1 MLIVDEAQTLESER
15 GHLLELLL
23 LKLRALNPQIQV
35 VFLSATL
42 PNPRAIAR
50 WLDAALYLYAER
62 MQRDPPSQ
70 RVTEYA
76 VVNGEVRSRDG
87 AILRRL
93 GAADRTGALR
103 ELVRELLAQADA
115 STVLVFCP
123 TKSRCEKV
131 VRLLLPLMV
140 SSPPPPHPQPPLSP
154 EHQQYV
160 EAHLLLFART
170 HATRLD
176 PAFARFLRAGV
187 IYHHAG
193 LTDEERLLAEGLFRR
208 GCVRVLAAT
217 TTLSAGVNLNVAVVV
232 LDGIRRGKQSYT
244 RTEYQQMVG
253 RTGRMGQT
261 AAGRVFV
268 LLDAADAAAY
278 QRLAQREARDVSQT
292 QDGAAEAE
300 SRRFLRSDDYWRKAV
315 LELVGCGVAR
325 GALAVLQRLADQSFF
340 GFLLGRPTLHV
351 GDFVSLRVEPGP
363 PEQYVVAL
371 APSLLAADGELA
383 LSPSLQP
390 AALKPATSAEQSV
403 QSAQPPSES
412 QQTAQQSVQQSQQTA
427 QQSVQQSQQSA
438 KHTQHSPPDP
448 LLLEI
453 VSALRF
459 LLEGGF
465 LVLTLPVAVE
475 STAVQAAGTAAQQLA
490 LTLTALGEA
499 AFRSG
504 LSATDVQQ
512 LAASLARLNENLD
525 ISNHLQVLFHLTP
538 LAVDVRVDIAAV
550 LQYTES
556 QLADAELQFINRDVL
571 PLGTLYSL
579 RNGRSVEVG
588 DGRGGDG

>member
-93 GAADRTGALR
+93 GVSDRTGALR

-300 SRRFLRSDDYWRKAV
+300 SRRFLRSGDYWRKAV

-340 GFLLGRPTLHV
+340 GFLLGRPALRV

-403 QSAQPPSES
+403 QSAQSLSES
-412 QQTAQQSVQQSQQTA
+412 QQSA

-465 LVLTLPVAVE
+465 LVLTLPVAAE
-475 STAVQAAGTAAQQLA
+475 ASAVQAAGTAAQQLA

>member
-76 VVNGEVRSRDG
+76 VMNGEVRSRDG

-93 GAADRTGALR
+93 GVSDRTGALR

-300 SRRFLRSDDYWRKAV
+300 SRRFLRSGDYWRKAV

-383 LSPSLQP
+383 LSSSLQP

>member
-42 PNPRAIAR
+42 PNPRAIAL

-93 GAADRTGALR
+93 GVSDRTGALR

-383 LSPSLQP
+383 LSSSLQP

-465 LVLTLPVAVE
+465 LVLTLPVAAE
-475 STAVQAAGTAAQQLA
+475 ASAVQAAGTAAQQLA

>member
-93 GAADRTGALR
+93 GVSDRTGALR

-140 SSPPPPHPQPPLSP
+140 SSPPLPHPQPPLSP

-193 LTDEERLLAEGLFRR
+193 LTDEERLLAEGLFRH

-340 GFLLGRPTLHV
+340 GFLLGRPALHV

-371 APSLLAADGELA
+371 RRRWLAG
-383 LSPSLQP
+383 
-390 AALKPATSAEQSV
+390 
-403 QSAQPPSES
+403 
-412 QQTAQQSVQQSQQTA
+412 
-427 QQSVQQSQQSA
+427 
-438 KHTQHSPPDP
+438 
-448 LLLEI
+448 
-453 VSALRF
+453 
-459 LLEGGF
+459 
-465 LVLTLPVAVE
+465 
-475 STAVQAAGTAAQQLA
+475 
-490 LTLTALGEA
+490 
-499 AFRSG
+499 
-504 LSATDVQQ
+504 
-512 LAASLARLNENLD
+512 
-525 ISNHLQVLFHLTP
+525 
-538 LAVDVRVDIAAV
+538 
-550 LQYTES
+550 
-556 QLADAELQFINRDVL
+556 
-571 PLGTLYSL
+571 
-579 RNGRSVEVG
+579 
-588 DGRGGDG
+588 

>member
-93 GAADRTGALR
+93 GVSDRTGALR

-300 SRRFLRSDDYWRKAV
+300 SRRFLRSGDYWRKAV

-340 GFLLGRPTLHV
+340 GFLLGRPALRV

-371 APSLLAADGELA
+371 VPSLLAADGELA

-390 AALKPATSAEQSV
+390 ATLKPATSAEQSV
-403 QSAQPPSES
+403 QSAQSLSES
-412 QQTAQQSVQQSQQTA
+412 QQTA
-427 QQSVQQSQQSA
+427 QQSA

-512 LAASLARLNENLD
+512 LATSLARLNENLD

>member
-87 AILRRL
+87 AILRHL
-93 GAADRTGALR
+93 GVSDRTGALR

-292 QDGAAEAE
+292 QNGAAEAE
-300 SRRFLRSDDYWRKAV
+300 SRRFLRSGDYWRKAV
-315 LELVGCGVAR
+315 MELVGCGVAR

-340 GFLLGRPTLHV
+340 GFLLGRPALRV

-390 AALKPATSAEQSV
+390 ATLKPATSAEQSV
-403 QSAQPPSES
+403 QSAQSLSES
-412 QQTAQQSVQQSQQTA
+412 QQTA
-427 QQSVQQSQQSA
+427 QQSA

-588 DGRGGDG
+588 DGRGSDG

>member
-412 QQTAQQSVQQSQQTA
+412 QQTAQQSVQQSQQ
-427 QQSVQQSQQSA
+427 SA

>member
-93 GAADRTGALR
+93 GVSDRTGALR

-300 SRRFLRSDDYWRKAV
+300 SRRFLRSGDYWRKAV

-340 GFLLGRPTLHV
+340 GFLLGRPALRV

-403 QSAQPPSES
+403 QSAQSLSES
-412 QQTAQQSVQQSQQTA
+412 QQLA

-512 LAASLARLNENLD
+512 LATSLARLNENLD

>member
-1 MLIVDEAQTLESER
+1 MLIVDEAQTLENER

-42 PNPRAIAR
+42 PNPRAITR

-76 VVNGEVRSRDG
+76 VVNGEVRSRGG

-93 GAADRTGALR
+93 GVSDRTGALR

-154 EHQQYV
+154 EHQQCV

-300 SRRFLRSDDYWRKAV
+300 SRRFLRSGDYWRKAV
-315 LELVGCGVAR
+315 MELVGCGVAR

-340 GFLLGRPTLHV
+340 GFLLGRPALRV

-403 QSAQPPSES
+403 QSQQPPSES
-412 QQTAQQSVQQSQQTA
+412 QQSAQQSVQQSQQSA
-427 QQSVQQSQQSA
+427 KQSVQQSQQSA

-475 STAVQAAGTAAQQLA
+475 STAVQVAGSAAQQLA

>member
-93 GAADRTGALR
+93 GVSDRTGALR

-176 PAFARFLRAGV
+176 PAFVRFLRAGV

-300 SRRFLRSDDYWRKAV
+300 SRRFLRSGDYWRKAV
-315 LELVGCGVAR
+315 MELVGCGVAR

-340 GFLLGRPTLHV
+340 GFLLGRPALRV

-390 AALKPATSAEQSV
+390 ATLKPATSAEQSV
-403 QSAQPPSES
+403 QSAQSLSES
-412 QQTAQQSVQQSQQTA
+412 QQTA
-427 QQSVQQSQQSA
+427 QQSA

-465 LVLTLPVAVE
+465 LVLTLPVAAE
-475 STAVQAAGTAAQQLA
+475 ASAVQAAGTAAQQLA

-538 LAVDVRVDIAAV
+538 LAVDVRVDIAEG

-588 DGRGGDG
+588 DGRGSDG

>member
-76 VVNGEVRSRDG
+76 VVNGEVRSRGG

-93 GAADRTGALR
+93 GVSDRTGALR

-193 LTDEERLLAEGLFRR
+193 LTDEERLLAEGLFRH

-340 GFLLGRPTLHV
+340 GFLLGRPALRV

-390 AALKPATSAEQSV
+390 ATLKPATSAEQSV

-412 QQTAQQSVQQSQQTA
+412 QQTA
-427 QQSVQQSQQSA
+427 QQSA

>member
-93 GAADRTGALR
+93 GVSDRTGALR

-300 SRRFLRSDDYWRKAV
+300 SRRFLRSGDYWRKAV

-340 GFLLGRPTLHV
+340 GFLLGRPALRV

-390 AALKPATSAEQSV
+390 ATLKPATSAEQSV
-403 QSAQPPSES
+403 QSAQSLSES
-412 QQTAQQSVQQSQQTA
+412 QQTA
-427 QQSVQQSQQSA
+427 QQSA

-512 LAASLARLNENLD
+512 LATSLARLNENLD

-588 DGRGGDG
+588 DGRGSDG

>member
-93 GAADRTGALR
+93 GVSDRTGALR

-300 SRRFLRSDDYWRKAV
+300 SRRFLRSGDYWRKAV
-315 LELVGCGVAR
+315 MELVGCGVAR

-340 GFLLGRPTLHV
+340 GFLLGRPALRV

-390 AALKPATSAEQSV
+390 ATLKPATSAEQSV
-403 QSAQPPSES
+403 QSAQSLSES
-412 QQTAQQSVQQSQQTA
+412 QQTAQQSA
-427 QQSVQQSQQSA
+427 Q
-438 KHTQHSPPDP
+438 HTQHSPPDP

-465 LVLTLPVAVE
+465 LVLTLPVAAE
-475 STAVQAAGTAAQQLA
+475 ASAVQAAGTAAQQLA

>member
-103 ELVRELLAQADA
+103 ELVCELLAQADA

-300 SRRFLRSDDYWRKAV
+300 SRRFLRSGDYWRKAV

-325 GALAVLQRLADQSFF
+325 GALAVLQRLVDQSFF
-340 GFLLGRPTLHV
+340 GFLLGRPALRV

-390 AALKPATSAEQSV
+390 ATLKPATSAEQSV
-403 QSAQPPSES
+403 QSTQSLSES
-412 QQTAQQSVQQSQQTA
+412 QQTA
-427 QQSVQQSQQSA
+427 QQSA

>member
-93 GAADRTGALR
+93 GVSDRTGALR

-300 SRRFLRSDDYWRKAV
+300 SRRFLRSGDYWRKAV

-340 GFLLGRPTLHV
+340 GFLLGRPALRV

-403 QSAQPPSES
+403 QSAQSLSES
-412 QQTAQQSVQQSQQTA
+412 QQSA

-512 LAASLARLNENLD
+512 LATSLARLNENLD

>member
-93 GAADRTGALR
+93 GVSDRTGALR

-300 SRRFLRSDDYWRKAV
+300 SRRFLRSGDYWRKAV

-340 GFLLGRPTLHV
+340 GFLLGRPALRV

-390 AALKPATSAEQSV
+390 ATLKPATSAEQSV
-403 QSAQPPSES
+403 QSAQSLSES
-412 QQTAQQSVQQSQQTA
+412 QQTA
-427 QQSVQQSQQSA
+427 QQSA

-588 DGRGGDG
+588 DGRGSDG

>member
-93 GAADRTGALR
+93 GVSDRTGALR

-300 SRRFLRSDDYWRKAV
+300 SRRFLRSGDYWRKAV
-315 LELVGCGVAR
+315 MELVGCGVAR

-340 GFLLGRPTLHV
+340 GFLLGRPALRV

-390 AALKPATSAEQSV
+390 ATLKPATSAEQSV
-403 QSAQPPSES
+403 QSAQSLSES
-412 QQTAQQSVQQSQQTA
+412 QQTAQ
-427 QQSVQQSQQSA
+427 
-438 KHTQHSPPDP
+438 HTQHSPPDP

-465 LVLTLPVAVE
+465 LVLTLPVAAE
-475 STAVQAAGTAAQQLA
+475 ASAVQAAGTAAQQLA

-588 DGRGGDG
+588 DGRGSDG

>member
-1 MLIVDEAQTLESER
+1 
-15 GHLLELLL
+15 
-23 LKLRALNPQIQV
+23 
-35 VFLSATL
+35 
-42 PNPRAIAR
+42 
-50 WLDAALYLYAER
+50 
-62 MQRDPPSQ
+62 
-70 RVTEYA
+70 
-76 VVNGEVRSRDG
+76 
-87 AILRRL
+87 
-93 GAADRTGALR
+93 
-103 ELVRELLAQADA
+103 
-115 STVLVFCP
+115 
-123 TKSRCEKV
+123 
-131 VRLLLPLMV
+131 MV

-300 SRRFLRSDDYWRKAV
+300 SRRFLRSGDYWRKAV
-315 LELVGCGVAR
+315 MELVGCGVAR

-340 GFLLGRPTLHV
+340 GFLLGRPALRV

-390 AALKPATSAEQSV
+390 ATLKPATSAEQSV
-403 QSAQPPSES
+403 QSAQSLSES
-412 QQTAQQSVQQSQQTA
+412 QQTAQQSA
-427 QQSVQQSQQSA
+427 Q
-438 KHTQHSPPDP
+438 HTQHSPPDP

-465 LVLTLPVAVE
+465 LVLTLPVAAE
-475 STAVQAAGTAAQQLA
+475 ASAVQAAGTAAQQLA

>member
-93 GAADRTGALR
+93 GVSDRTGALR

-176 PAFARFLRAGV
+176 PAFVRFLRAGV

-300 SRRFLRSDDYWRKAV
+300 SRRFLRSGDYWRKAV
-315 LELVGCGVAR
+315 MELVGCGVAR

-340 GFLLGRPTLHV
+340 GFLLGRPALRV

-390 AALKPATSAEQSV
+390 ATLKPATSAEQSV
-403 QSAQPPSES
+403 QSAQSLSES
-412 QQTAQQSVQQSQQTA
+412 QQTA
-427 QQSVQQSQQSA
+427 QQSA

-465 LVLTLPVAVE
+465 LVLTLPVAAE
-475 STAVQAAGTAAQQLA
+475 ASAVQAAGTAAQQLA

-588 DGRGGDG
+588 DGRGSDG

>member
-93 GAADRTGALR
+93 GVSDRTGALR

-300 SRRFLRSDDYWRKAV
+300 SRRFLRSGDYWRKAV
-315 LELVGCGVAR
+315 MELVGCGVAR

-340 GFLLGRPTLHV
+340 GFLLGRPALRV

-390 AALKPATSAEQSV
+390 ATLKPATSAEQSV
-403 QSAQPPSES
+403 QSAQSLSES
-412 QQTAQQSVQQSQQTA
+412 QQTAQQSA
-427 QQSVQQSQQSA
+427 Q
-438 KHTQHSPPDP
+438 HTQHSPPDP

-465 LVLTLPVAVE
+465 LVLTLPVAAE
-475 STAVQAAGTAAQQLA
+475 ASAVQAAGTAAQQLA

-588 DGRGGDG
+588 DGRGSDG

>member
-62 MQRDPPSQ
+62 MQRSLPSQ

-93 GAADRTGALR
+93 GASDRTGALR
-103 ELVRELLAQADA
+103 ELVRELLTQADA
-115 STVLVFCP
+115 PTVLVFCP

-140 SSPPPPHPQPPLSP
+140 SSPPPPHPQPALSP
-154 EHQQYV
+154 ERQQCV

-232 LDGIRRGKQSYT
+232 LDGIRRGKQGYT

-268 LLDAADAAAY
+268 LLDAADEAAY

-292 QDGAAEAE
+292 QDGTAEAE
-300 SRRFLRSDDYWRKAV
+300 SRRFLRSGDYWRKAV

-325 GALAVLQRLADQSFF
+325 GALEVLQRLADQSFF
-340 GFLLGRPTLHV
+340 GFLLGRPALRV

-371 APSLLAADGELA
+371 SSSLLAADGELA

-390 AALKPATSAEQSV
+390 ITSAEQSV
-403 QSAQPPSES
+403 QSTHPPPES
-412 QQTAQQSVQQSQQTA
+412 QQAPQQAQQQQAHQQHSQQA
-427 QQSVQQSQQSA
+427 QHS
-438 KHTQHSPPDP
+438 QHSPPNP

-465 LVLTLPVAVE
+465 LVLTLPVAAE
-475 STAVQAAGTAAQQLA
+475 AAAVQAAGTAAQQLT